1 MQRVCSDSAY
11 STFVMWGKIVVLI
24 YVRRTKRDLI
34 VSQSEI
40 TNTLCL
46 CRSEKRLRKHVSHAC
61 KCFFFSGGWMN
72 WNIVSDVYIFT
83 KGKIIN
89 AGKERK
95 CRINSH
101 TGILWSIVCVVQI
114 TVCKQKTNCIG
125 ATDTCYYKMQTAA
138 DCRMQSA
145 DRIQNVG

>member
-114 TVCKQKTNCIG
+114 TVCNQKQTVLVPRIPVITKCRLQRTAECRVQTG
-125 ATDTCYYKMQTAA
+125 YKM
-138 DCRMQSA
+138 
-145 DRIQNVG
+145 